1 MFWIESYNEW
11 GSTGHVIS
19 NPEDP
24 QAVSETTPLQSE
36 RQEAQLPS
44 VARKPEDPLAMVA
57 RLATLNE
64 PSVPSISE
72 SGDLLHV
79 RKLNEFVYCPRL
91 AYLELVRQEW
101 QDNADTTEG
110 SFVHRSV
117 DAGSGQLPDQP
128 DETSPPTKVRSV
140 RMAAPKEGILAV
152 IDLVEVE
159 GQRAIPI
166 EYKRGRAPNVP
177 HRAWDPER
185 VQVCAQALILRENGW
200 TCDRGMIYFAES
212 RSRVDVPIDEELV
225 ELTRGH
231 IQEARRV
238 FSSPSIPPP
247 LVSSPKCPRCSLVE
261 ICQPDEV
268 NFLAGRLE
276 GAVRRLVPPR
286 ADATPLYVQEHGMS
300 IGLSGQVL
308 EIKEKG
314 EKLGEARLLDTSQ
327 VCVRGNVQ
335 ISTQAIREL
344 ADRGIPVCYLSSDG
358 RLRAMTTGMTHK
370 NVHLRQSQFRTA
382 FDAERSLA
390 LAREFVWA
398 KIRNARTMLRRNGR
412 DVDPEVIEE
421 LKRWA
426 SAARRSRG
434 IDALFGVEGM
444 AARLYFAHFP
454 KMLKRVDVGSFSFEG
469 RNRRPPTDPVNALL
483 SFVYTMM
490 TKDFTVAALSIGLD
504 PHQGFY
510 HQPRYGR
517 PSLALDLMEEF
528 RPLIGDST
536 VLTLLNNGIVS
547 EENFTTSGGG
557 VMLTRAGR
565 RAVIEAYER
574 RLESAI
580 THPEFGYK
588 LTYRRVILVQ
598 VRLLGRF
605 LDGEIQRYPAFVTR

>member
-1 MFWIESYNEW
+1 MSES
-11 GSTGHVIS
+11 I
-19 NPEDP
+19 
-24 QAVSETTPLQSE
+24 PLQSE
-36 RQEAQLPS
+36 LAAPSVQLPA
-44 VARKPEDPLAMVA
+44 VARSPEDPLAMVT
-57 RLATLNE
+57 RLATLNDPPHPSE
-64 PSVPSISE
+64 PR
-72 SGDLLHV
+72 DLLHA

-91 AYLELVRQEW
+91 AYLEAVRQEW

-110 SFVHRSV
+110 SFVHRRV
-117 DAGSGQLPDQP
+117 DAGSGRMPDQP
-128 DETSPPTKVRSV
+128 DEVGPPTKVRSV
-140 RMAAPKEGILAV
+140 RMSARVEGILAV

-159 GQRAIPI
+159 GQRAVPI
-166 EYKRGRAPNVP
+166 EYKRGRAPNIP
-177 HRAWDPER
+177 HRAWEPER

-212 RSRVDVPIDEELV
+212 RTRVDVPIDDELV
-225 ELTRGH
+225 ELTRAH
-231 IQEARRV
+231 IKKAQEAL
-238 FSSPSIPPP
+238 SSQTIPPP

-276 GAVRRLVPPR
+276 GEIRRLVPPR

-370 NVHLRQSQFRTA
+370 NVQLRQSQYRTA
-382 FDAERSLA
+382 FDRERSLT
-390 LAREFVWA
+390 LAQEFVWA
-398 KIRNARTMLRRNGR
+398 KVRNTRTLLRRNGR
-412 DVDPEVIEE
+412 DVEPEVLDE
-421 LKRWA
+421 LKRLA
-426 SAARRSRG
+426 SAARRSRN
-434 IDALFGVEGM
+434 IDALFGMEGL

-454 KMLKRVDVGSFSFEG
+454 KMLKRAELGGSSFEG

-490 TKDFTVAALSIGLD
+490 AKDFTVAALSIGLD

-528 RPLIGDST
+528 RPLLGDST
-536 VLTLLNNGIVS
+536 VLTLVNNGIIN
-547 EENFTTSGGG
+547 EDNFSTSGGA
-557 VMLTRAGR
+557 VLLTKAGR
-565 RAVIEAYER
+565 RAVISAYER
-574 RLESAI
+574 RMETAI
-580 THPEFGYK
+580 MHPTFGYK

-598 VRLLGRF
+598 VRLLGRY
-605 LDGEIQRYPAFVTR
+605 LEGEIQQYPAFVTR